1 MSPIIHAKGIILQ
14 VSTPHPHPHTTTINR
29 HGNTT
34 LQVVHRD
41 SKPQDM
47 CRDATLWPKIVDFR
61 MSATKNKCKPAL
73 SAYRPAD
80 FAYQ

>member
-1 MSPIIHAKGIILQ
+1 
-14 VSTPHPHPHTTTINR
+14 
-29 HGNTT
+29 
-34 LQVVHRD
+34 VHRD